1 MQMIAKR
8 IEKGMGI
15 IKRVIGSDKQNT
27 HFPARVRNP
36 LLVQEQDFGEQVER
50 RGRERRRRRYGIS
63 QQWRH
68 PAIYGIL
75 TIPVDNVYKV
85 NEPLL
90 RTITHAT
97 HKILLRDESYPHGT

>member
-50 RGRERRRRRYGIS
+50 RGRERHRRMYGIS
-63 QQWRH
+63 QQWRQA
-68 PAIYGIL
+68 AIDGIL
-75 TIPVDNVYKV
+75 TIPVDSVDKM
-85 NEPLL
+85 NEPLW
-90 RTITHAT
+90 RTMTHAIN
-97 HKILLRDESYPHGT
+97 KILVGVEQ